1 MYRPP
6 KLYAKVEVTSHFGV
20 FPMMVTISLFK
31 IKAPKG
37 VIYFVLSFW
46 L

>member
-1 MYRPP
+1 MYHPP

-31 IKAPKG
+31 KNRQKAVFNYILK
-37 VIYFVLSFW
+37 
-46 L
+46 